1 MTTHRHVAGPGAGT
15 GPDAPPP
22 DADVKPDSPT
32 DLTKPSWKYSLR
44 KSVREFLDDECTDL
58 AAALTYYAV
67 LSIFPALL
75 ALVSVLGLVT
85 DPTKAVDKVVEILK
99 PLVSEKTLSAVEPV
113 VNSLANS
120 QGAGLTLILG
130 LALALWSASGY
141 VTAFS
146 RAMNRIY
153 EIREGRPF
161 WKLRPIMLLITLV
174 SVLLI
179 AVALLILVLS
189 GPVAESVGSALGIGS
204 TVVTI
209 WRFAKWPVLLLV
221 MVMVVALLYYATP
234 NIKQP
239 KFRWVS
245 VGAVV
250 AIVTWLVA
258 SVLFGIYVANFS
270 NYDKTYGSLGGVI
283 AGLLWLWI
291 TNLALLLGA
300 EMDSEIER
308 SRELQAGIPAEK
320 ELQLPLRDDAKIE
333 KAEQKEAEDIERGRE
348 LRLAAERN
356 GNTDNENE
364 NEKRENS

>member
-1 MTTHRHVAGPGAGT
+1 MTTHRRG
-15 GPDAPPP
+15 DAAAYAP
-22 DADVKPDSPT
+22 DADVKPDGPT
-32 DLTKPSWKYSLR
+32 DLTKRSWKYSLR
-44 KSVREFLDDECTDL
+44 KSFREFLDDECTDL

-85 DPTKAVDKVVEILK
+85 DPSKAVQKVMDILE
-99 PLVSEKTLSAVEPV
+99 PLVSKQTLEAVQPV
-113 VNSLANS
+113 VTNLASS

-130 LALALWSASGY
+130 LVLALWSASGY

-174 SVLLI
+174 AVLLI
-179 AVALLILVLS
+179 AVALLILILS
-189 GPVAESVGSALGIGS
+189 GPVAESVGRALGIGS
-204 TVVTI
+204 TVVSV
-209 WRFAKWPVLLLV
+209 WQFVKWPVLLLV

-245 VGAVV
+245 LGAVV
-250 AIVTWLVA
+250 AIGTWLVA
-258 SVLFGIYVANFS
+258 SVLFGLYVANFS

-300 EMDSEIER
+300 EMDSEVER
-308 SRELQAGIPAEK
+308 GRELQAGIPAER
-320 ELQLPLRDDAKIE
+320 ELQLPLRDDRKIE
-333 KAEQKEAEDIERGRE
+333 KAEQKEAEDVERGRE

-356 GNTDNENE
+356 GSGHDDRNNGNDDN
-364 NEKRENS
+364 RENS

>member
-99 PLVSEKTLSAVEPV
+99 PLVSAETLKAVQPAV
-113 VNSLANS
+113 DNLASS
-120 QGAGLTLILG
+120 QGAGFALIVG

-174 SVLLI
+174 AVLLI
-179 AVALLILVLS
+179 AIALLILILS
-189 GPVAESVGSALGIGS
+189 GPVAESVGDALGIGS
-204 TVVTI
+204 TVVTV
-209 WRFAKWPVLLLV
+209 WRFVKWPVLLLV
-221 MVMVVALLYYATP
+221 MVLVVALLYYATP

-245 VGAVV
+245 IGAVV
-250 AIVTWLVA
+250 AIGTWLVA
-258 SVLFGIYVANFS
+258 SVLFGIYVASFS
-270 NYDKTYGSLGGVI
+270 NYEKTYGSLGGVI

-300 EMDSEIER
+300 EMDSEVER
-308 SRELQAGIPAEK
+308 SRELQAGIPAER

-333 KAEQKEAEDIERGRE
+333 KAEKKEAEDIERGRE

-356 GNTDNENE
+356 GLTDNEIR
-364 NEKRENS
+364 EKKEK

>member
-1 MTTHRHVAGPGAGT
+1 MTTHRHAA
-15 GPDAPPP
+15 DAPTRDP
-22 DADVKPDSPT
+22 DADVKPDGPT
-32 DLTKPSWKYSLR
+32 DLTKRSWMYSLR
-44 KSVREFLDDECTDL
+44 KSGREFLDDQCTDL

-85 DPTKAVDKVVEILK
+85 DPTKAVAKVMDILE
-99 PLVSEKTLSAVEPV
+99 PLVSKQTLDAVQPV
-113 VNSLANS
+113 VDNLANS
-120 QGAGLTLILG
+120 QGAGVALILG
-130 LALALWSASGY
+130 LVLALWSASGY

-174 SVLLI
+174 AVLLI
-179 AVALLILVLS
+179 AIALLILILS

-204 TVVTI
+204 TVVTV
-209 WRFAKWPVLLLV
+209 WRFVKWPVLLLV
-221 MVMVVALLYYATP
+221 MVLVVALLYYATP

-250 AIVTWLVA
+250 AIGTWLVA

-300 EMDSEIER
+300 EMDSEMER
-308 SRELQAGIPAEK
+308 SRELQAGIPAEE
-320 ELQLPLRDDAKIE
+320 ELQLPLRDDSKIQ
-333 KAEQKEAEDIERGRE
+333 KAEKKEAEDVERGRE

-356 GNTDNENE
+356 GNGHTNGTHEND
-364 NEKRENS
+364 EKRENS

>member
-1 MTTHRHVAGPGAGT
+1 MTTSRRASDT
-15 GPDAPPP
+15 PDPEASE
-22 DADVKPDSPT
+22 KPDSPT
-32 DLTKPSWKYSLR
+32 DLSKPSWTYSLR

-85 DPTKAVDKVVEILK
+85 DPTKSVQTVIDLLK
-99 PLVSEKTLSAVEPV
+99 PLVSKPTLDAVQPV
-113 VNSLANS
+113 VKNLATS
-120 QGAGLTLILG
+120 QGAGFAFILG

-161 WKLRPIMLLITLV
+161 WKLRPIMLLITLIA
-174 SVLLI
+174 VLLI

-189 GPVAESVGSALGIGS
+189 GPLAQSVGNLIGLGS
-204 TVVTI
+204 TAVTI
-209 WRFAKWPVLLLV
+209 WGYVKWPVLLLV
-221 MVMVVALLYYATP
+221 MVLVVALLYYATP

-239 KFRWVS
+239 KFRWIS

-250 AIVTWLVA
+250 AIVTWLIA

-270 NYDKTYGSLGGVI
+270 NYEKTYGSLGGVI

-300 EMDSEIER
+300 EMDSEMER

-320 ELQLPLRDDAKIE
+320 ELQLPLRDDSKIE
-333 KAEQKEAEDIERGRE
+333 KAEKKEAEDVERGRE
-348 LRLAAERN
+348 LRLAAERDGAT
-356 GNTDNENE
+356 GNDNEE
-364 NEKRENS
+364 GDTR

>member
-1 MTTHRHVAGPGAGT
+1 MTTPRHVADTGT
-15 GPDAPPP
+15 DSPAPDP

-99 PLVSEKTLSAVEPV
+99 PLVSAQTLKAVQPAV
-113 VNSLANS
+113 DNLANS
-120 QGAGLTLILG
+120 QGAGFALVVG

-161 WKLRPIMLLITLV
+161 YKLRPIMLLITLV
-174 SVLLI
+174 AVLLI
-179 AVALLILVLS
+179 AIALLILILS
-189 GPVAESVGSALGIGS
+189 GPVAESVGDALGVGS
-204 TVVTI
+204 TVVTV
-209 WRFAKWPVLLLV
+209 WRFVKWPVLLLV
-221 MVMVVALLYYATP
+221 MVLVVALLYYATP

-245 VGAVV
+245 IGAVV
-250 AIVTWLVA
+250 AIGTWLVA
-258 SVLFGIYVANFS
+258 SVLFGIYVASFS
-270 NYDKTYGSLGGVI
+270 NYEKTYGSLGGVI

-300 EMDSEIER
+300 EMDSEVER
-308 SRELQAGIPAEK
+308 SRELQAGIPAER

-333 KAEQKEAEDIERGRE
+333 KAEKKEAEDIERGRE

-356 GNTDNENE
+356 GLADNEIHDKKE
-364 NEKRENS
+364 N

>member
-1 MTTHRHVAGPGAGT
+1 MTTHRHVAGADAPSP
-15 GPDAPPP
+15 GPDP

-32 DLTKPSWKYSLR
+32 DLTKGSWKYSLR

-85 DPTKAVDKVVEILK
+85 DPTQAVQKIIDILK
-99 PLVSEKTLSAVEPV
+99 PLVSEQTLKAIQPAVD
-113 VNSLANS
+113 NLATS
-120 QGAGLTLILG
+120 QGAGFALIVG

-174 SVLLI
+174 AVLLI

-189 GPVAESVGSALGIGS
+189 GPVAESVGNALGIGP
-204 TVVTI
+204 TVVTV
-209 WRFAKWPVLLLV
+209 WRFVKWPVLLVV
-221 MVMVVALLYYATP
+221 MVLVVALLYYATP

-239 KFRWVS
+239 KFRWMS
-245 VGAVV
+245 IGAVV

-258 SVLFGIYVANFS
+258 SVLFGFYVASFS
-270 NYDKTYGSLGGVI
+270 NYEKTYGSLGGVI

-308 SRELQAGIPAEK
+308 SRELQAGIPAER
-320 ELQLPLRDDAKIE
+320 ELQLPLRDDTKIV
-333 KAEQKEAEDIERGRE
+333 KDDQKEAESIERGRE

-356 GNTDNENE
+356 GLTDDESHDKKEN
-364 NEKRENS
+364 